1 MDLLARLAVHERP
14 EDRPNTLAAVA
25 EDCHGTYCV
34 YCGRR
39 GWAIRETHELPK
51 SRPDHREDCPVKQGQ
66 RLLERI
72 YGDRGEEPEETTRV
86 RKVQEIRVRF
96 PG

>member
-1 MDLLARLAVHERP
+1 MDLLARLV
-14 EDRPNTLAAVA
+14 EDRPCTLAGIA

-34 YCGRR
+34 YCGAR
-39 GWAIRETHELPK
+39 GYEDKLQ
-51 SRPDHREDCPVKQGQ
+51 PDHRKDCPVEQGQ

-72 YGDRGEEPEETTRV
+72 YGDRDEEPEETTPV
-86 RKVQEIRVRF
+86 RNVQEIRVRF

>member
-1 MDLLARLAVHERP
+1 MSTRERQAMDLLARLV

-39 GWAIRETHELPK
+39 GYEP
-51 SRPDHREDCPVKQGQ
+51 RPRPGHREDCPVEQGQ

-72 YGDRGEEPEETTRV
+72 YGDRSEEPGEATQV
-86 RKVQEIRVRF
+86 REIRVRF